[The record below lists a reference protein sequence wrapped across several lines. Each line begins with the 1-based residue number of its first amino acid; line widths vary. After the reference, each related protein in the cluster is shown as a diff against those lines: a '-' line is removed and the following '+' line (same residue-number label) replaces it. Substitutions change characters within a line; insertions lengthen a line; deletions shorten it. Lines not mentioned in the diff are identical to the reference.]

1 VSGLPCPNCGS
12 ELAFLA
18 QYQRHYCYACGKYAP
33 EGFGDRGAKRCPT
46 CTGILSY
53 VVQYD
58 RYYCYRCNAY
68 PPDGAFMESPSPT
81 GSGTAAEPAARSTA
95 LVVLEPARSQEPAA
109 SLATV
114 ESPHPVGQA
123 AEEEIRPERTD
134 PGKSRRPLD
143 REEITTAKKPL
154 LTALCRDYDLDTA
167 GTREELRQRLLSYL
181 DQLEGPSLSEAPV
194 ETSEP
199 EEQQSLT
206 ETESQTVAF
215 ASSEEE
221 GVREEAAAEQAE
233 PQILESPEE
242 GRPSGPSTSTSTPTV
257 DTRPM
262 EPIRE
267 TFDQP
272 TMPATPTREPTAIQ
286 VPVHPAAKVEHPCP
300 TCGRAL
306 SYIERYNRWY
316 CYSCRAYAPRTKAK
330 FACPNCGAS
339 LRWIMQYSR
348 WWCDAC
354 RRYAPA
360 DLPKPEQAAV
370 QTAPAQAVTTRTFAG
385 TAAVHRHQ
393 SPGSGI
399 GLVTFG
405 LLLFVV
411 YEVLVDLPIVLSV
424 NTGVDVAPNVA
435 FGLHFFAFL
444 FVAIGA
450 ILGLTAIRD
459 RR

>member
-1 VSGLPCPNCGS
+1 MSGLPCPNCGS
-12 ELAFLA
+12 ELALLA

-68 PPDGAFMESPSPT
+68 PPEGAFMESPTPT
-81 GSGTAAEPAARSTA
+81 GSQTAAEPATSSTA
-95 LVVLEPARSQEPAA
+95 LVVLEPASSQEPAA
-109 SLATV
+109 SMASV
-114 ESPHPVGQA
+114 ESPHSGGQA
-123 AEEEIRPERTD
+123 VEEEIRPEGTG
-134 PGKSRRPLD
+134 PQKSKRPLD

-154 LTALCRDYDLDTA
+154 LMALCRDYDLDA
-167 GTREELRQRLLSYL
+167 DGTREELRQRLLSYL
-181 DQLEGPSLSEAPV
+181 DQLEGPSSSEAPV
-194 ETSEP
+194 ETSAT
-199 EEQQSLT
+199 EEQPFSE
-206 ETESQTVAF
+206 ETESQTVAS

-221 GVREEAAAEQAE
+221 GVREGPVERAE
-233 PQILESPEE
+233 PEVVELPEE
-242 GRPSGPSTSTSTPTV
+242 GHPSGPSTSTSTSTV
-257 DTRPM
+257 ETHPM
-262 EPIRE
+262 EPMRE

-272 TMPATPTREPTAIQ
+272 AIPATPSREPTPIE
-286 VPVHPAAKVEHPCP
+286 VPVHPTARVEHPCP
-300 TCGRAL
+300 TCSRAL
-306 SYIERYNRWY
+306 TFIQRYDRWY

-370 QTAPAQAVTTRTFAG
+370 QTAPTQAVTPRTFAG

-405 LLLFVV
+405 LLLFVM

-424 NTGVDVAPNVA
+424 NTGLDVAPDVA
-435 FGLHFFAFL
+435 FGLRFFAFL

>member
-68 PPDGAFMESPSPT
+68 PPEGAFMESPTPT
-81 GSGTAAEPAARSTA
+81 GSQTAAGPAASSTA

-109 SLATV
+109 SMASV

-123 AEEEIRPERTD
+123 AEEETRPEGTE
-134 PGKSRRPLD
+134 PQKSRRPLD

-154 LTALCRDYDLDTA
+154 LMALCRDYDLDA
-167 GTREELRQRLLSYL
+167 DGTREELRQRLLSYL
-181 DQLEGPSLSEAPV
+181 DQLEGPSSSEAPMN
-194 ETSEP
+194 TLAA
-199 EEQQSLT
+199 EEQQASE
-206 ETESQTVAF
+206 ETEPQTVAS

-221 GVREEAAAEQAE
+221 GVREGAVERVE
-233 PQILESPEE
+233 PQGVESSEE
-242 GRPSGPSTSTSTPTV
+242 GQPYGLSTSTSTSTV
-257 DTRPM
+257 ETHPM
-262 EPIRE
+262 EPMRE

-272 TMPATPTREPTAIQ
+272 AIPATPSREPTAIE
-286 VPVHPAAKVEHPCP
+286 VPVHPTARVEHPCP
-300 TCGRAL
+300 TCSRAL
-306 SYIERYNRWY
+306 TYIQRYDRWY

-370 QTAPAQAVTTRTFAG
+370 QTAPAQAVTARTFAG

-405 LLLFVV
+405 LLLFVM

-424 NTGVDVAPNVA
+424 NTGLDVAPDVA
-435 FGLHFFAFL
+435 FGLRFFAFL